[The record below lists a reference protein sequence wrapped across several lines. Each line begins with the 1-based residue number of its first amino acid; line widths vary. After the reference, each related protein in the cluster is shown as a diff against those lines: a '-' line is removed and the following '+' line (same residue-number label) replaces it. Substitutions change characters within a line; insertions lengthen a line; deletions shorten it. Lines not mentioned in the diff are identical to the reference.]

1 METEIEIIRRRFDAI
16 LFDLDGTLVDTA
28 PDLCVA
34 LNHTLATIGLAP
46 LQLDEVQSLVGNGA
60 RAMLNRGLAKYQ
72 TEADLD
78 ALFDVF
84 IDYYTDNIAGS
95 SQIFDG
101 LIPVV
106 EKLGDADIQFAVCTN
121 KPESLSRKLLRELG
135 IANHFPVVVGGDSL
149 PVRKP
154 DPEHILATVRQM
166 KSTPDRSLM
175 IGDSA
180 NDVIA
185 AKAANIPVIAV
196 TFGYTDVPVREL
208 GADLVIEH
216 FDELLAA
223 VTKLS

>member
-60 RAMLNRGLAKYQ
+60 RAMLSRGLDKHKA
-72 TEADLD
+72 EADLD
-78 ALFDVF
+78 ALFNVF
-84 IDYYTDNIAGS
+84 LEYYADNIAGS

-106 EKLGDADIQFAVCTN
+106 EKLADADIQFAVCTN
-121 KPESLSRKLLRELG
+121 KPEGLSRKLLRELG
-135 IANHFPVVVGGDSL
+135 IADHFPVVVGGDSL